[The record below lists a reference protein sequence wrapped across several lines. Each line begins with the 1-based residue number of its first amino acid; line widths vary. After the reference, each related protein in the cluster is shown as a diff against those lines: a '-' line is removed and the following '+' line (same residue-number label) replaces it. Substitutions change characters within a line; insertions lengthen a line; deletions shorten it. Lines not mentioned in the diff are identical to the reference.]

1 MIVRDLSDDV
11 SRLSQATIHSLPRK
25 TIELRL
31 KLCVSFL
38 FILLLNGGSP
48 LYAAVPGQIEL
59 KDGTLLKG
67 KIFGMTNGVLRMR
80 ATASTR
86 NPIPL
91 RWEEVTGLATEES
104 VTLIL
109 DNGVTYE
116 GRIQPAE
123 PGSIHVLQDQN
134 PTPVLIALSSVKT
147 IKGSAGE
154 AATSKGSEELDEISL
169 KNGVHLIGTIVSME
183 EKTLILK
190 TAYAGDISVQW
201 EEVEH
206 IQSRTP
212 LSIQVIEEEEASDG
226 DSFYETS
233 RRTVNALGEKESL
246 SLARVKTINI
256 PDLRYKGTFDLG
268 GNRTKGNTDTTA
280 VNASTDNTVWTE
292 RHRGLLNGKYAFA
305 SADGENTAK
314 NARGTLGYDYFF
326 TKKLF
331 ANSYEFLEYD
341 KFQGLDLR
349 STTGLGLG
357 YQFFN
362 TPSHSLSG
370 SIGPAFVY
378 QKFQETGTTK
388 TATGAWAVDWNY
400 DLISDR
406 LRVYHR
412 QKGFR
417 DLGVEGSTA
426 LRWTAEQGVRIE
438 VYGNLFL
445 KVAYEYRYNSDPEPG
460 KKKSD
465 EAFIWALGYQF
476 SS

>member
-1 MIVRDLSDDV
+1 M
-11 SRLSQATIHSLPRK
+11 
-25 TIELRL
+25 RL
-31 KLCVSFL
+31 KL
-38 FILLLNGGSP
+38 FIVLLSIMLISGGGP
-48 LYAAVPGQIEL
+48 LYAAVSGQISL
-59 KDGTLLKG
+59 KDGTILQG
-67 KIFGMTNGVLRMR
+67 KIFGMTNGVLRVR
-80 ATASTR
+80 ASASMH

-91 RWEEVTGLATEES
+91 RWKEVTGLTTEEP
-104 VTLIL
+104 VTVVL
-109 DNGVTYE
+109 DTGEIYE
-116 GRIQPAE
+116 GRIQLAE
-123 PGSIHVLQDQN
+123 SGTIQVLRDQDSAPLMITLN
-134 PTPVLIALSSVKT
+134 SVKA
-147 IKGSAGE
+147 IKSSKEEAVAGE
-154 AATSKGSEELDEISL
+154 KSQESEELDEITL
-169 KNGVHLIGTIVSME
+169 KNGMHLIGTIVSME
-183 EKTLILK
+183 DKALTIK

-201 EEVEH
+201 DEVEQL
-206 IQSRTP
+206 QSRTP
-212 LSIQVIEEEEASDG
+212 LSVQVFEEEKDSDG
-226 DSFYETS
+226 DGFLKTS
-233 RRTVNALGEKESL
+233 RTTVTALGGNEGL
-246 SLARVKTINI
+246 SPARVKTINI
-256 PDLRYKGTFDLG
+256 PELRYKGNFDLG

-280 VNASTDNTVWTE
+280 VNASTDNTIWTE

-305 SADGENTAK
+305 QADGDNTAK

-357 YQFFN
+357 YQFFD

-378 QKFQETGTTK
+378 EKFQETGTTK
-388 TATGAWAVDWNY
+388 TATAAWGVDWNY

-417 DLGVEGSTA
+417 DLGVGGSTA
-426 LRWTAEQGVRIE
+426 LRLTLEQGARIE

-445 KVAYEYRYNSDPEPG
+445 KVAFEYRYNSDPEPG

-465 EAFIWALGYQF
+465 DAFIWALGYEF
-476 SS
+476 SN